1 MKFWRHPKLDEKRR
15 RASYFLFVQYPNDL
29 LPVVPQQ
36 ELEPSLLDEHLE
48 TISRIVEQALQVN
61 LADVASAMPDAM
73 DAEYVLTWPGEHYRL
88 LAGLAAYLR
97 PSLAVEIGTFRGAA
111 AMTLGRYAEQVV
123 TFDITPLSEIGNSIP
138 NLVQRCPNIRQVI
151 ANLEDE
157 VEWQTHTPLFR
168 DADLVFVDG
177 PKDGSF
183 EGAVVPRILA
193 EMKPGSIMVLDDIR
207 FAAMSVLW
215 RDGITYP
222 RIDLGNLGHFSGTGI
237 VFR

>member
-1 MKFWRHPKLDEKRR
+1 MKFWRHPKLDDKRR

-36 ELEPSLLDEHLE
+36 ELQPSLRDEHLE
-48 TISRIVEQALQVN
+48 MIAQIVEQALQVD
-61 LADVASAMPDAM
+61 LEDVASAMPDAM

-88 LAGLAAYLR
+88 LAGLAAHVR

-123 TFDITPLSEIGNSIP
+123 TFDITPLREIQSSIP
-138 NLVQRCPNIRQVI
+138 NLLERCSNIRQVI
-151 ANLEDE
+151 ANLEDAM
-157 VEWQTHTPLFR
+157 EWQAHTPMFGE
-168 DADLVFVDG
+168 ADLVFVDG
-177 PKDGSF
+177 PKDGNF

-207 FAAMSVLW
+207 FAAMSTLW
-215 RDGITYP
+215 RDGIAYP
-222 RIDLGNLGHFSGTGI
+222 RIDLGSLGHFSGTGI